1 LRENEEI
8 ERERERKS
16 VTNERGKERAR
27 RMREGEVG
35 AKEEIFCRKTKDLLL
50 ILSLA
55 MDILCCDILPLNLPL
70 CARNGLEYHPL
81 ARQARCHCTTQ
92 HTR

>member
-1 LRENEEI
+1 MRRLR
-8 ERERERKS
+8 
-16 VTNERGKERAR
+16 ERGKERAR